1 MLLRNK
7 NIDRS
12 INLQQFVHKDGNH
25 QGFYIILQVI
35 SSQYEIHTDKCQKY
49 ILNVVKHFC
58 KTKTASVHK
67 LLIHE
72 AYIIQHALLP
82 VGQFSE
88 KTQEARGQ
96 GFQEI

>member
-1 MLLRNK
+1 MLLRNE
-7 NIDRS
+7 NIDRPM
-12 INLQQFVHKDGNH
+12 NFQQFAHKNGDH
-25 QGFYIILQVI
+25 RGFYIILQVI
-35 SSQYEIHTDKCQKY
+35 SPYEIRADKYQKY

-82 VGQFSE
+82 VGQFS
-88 KTQEARGQ
+88 
-96 GFQEI
+96 